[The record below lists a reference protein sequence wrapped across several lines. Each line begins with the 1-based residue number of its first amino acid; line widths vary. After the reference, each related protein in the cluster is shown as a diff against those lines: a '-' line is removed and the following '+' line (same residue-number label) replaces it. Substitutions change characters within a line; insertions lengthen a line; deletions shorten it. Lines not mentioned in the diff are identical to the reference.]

1 VESLIAW
8 CGFAG
13 AWLLFGG
20 PVYQAALE
28 LQEQDIERDRMAEL
42 GEMVEGPPP
51 VSRWWW
57 LLPPVWYALERRRR
71 KRWRN
76 AVLAAMAPSELAALV
91 NYVDK
96 ATAWLFVGLG
106 GLLIATKET
115 WELVEHYE
123 WPVYVFWIV
132 VAAMLVIASAN
143 ANLRLARSRS
153 VLATPASHSL
163 PAPSAALEQDRPR
176 TADDL

>member
-1 VESLIAW
+1 VHAAGDSGPDDRLPSASVAGLIAW

-20 PVYQAALE
+20 PVYQAVLE

-42 GEMVEGPPP
+42 GAQVRSSPP

-57 LLPPVWYALERRRR
+57 LLPPVWYALERRHRR
-71 KRWRN
+71 QWRN
-76 AVLAAMAPSELAALV
+76 AVLAAMARSEVEAFV
-91 NYVDK
+91 NYIDK

-106 GLLIATKET
+106 GFLIATKET

-123 WPVYVFWIV
+123 WPEHVFWILV
-132 VAAMLVIASAN
+132 GAMLVLATAN
-143 ANLRLARSRS
+143 AAFRLARTQSI
-153 VLATPASHSL
+153 LTT
-163 PAPSAALEQDRPR
+163 PSAG
-176 TADDL
+176 

>member
-42 GEMVEGPPP
+42 GDQVEGAPS

-71 KRWRN
+71 KQWRS
-76 AVLAAMAPSELAALV
+76 AVLAAMAPSEVEALV
-91 NYVDK
+91 NYIDK

-106 GLLIATKET
+106 GFLIATKET

-123 WPVYVFWIV
+123 WPAYVFWILA
-132 VAAMLVIASAN
+132 AAMLIVASAN
-143 ANLRLARSRS
+143 AALRLARTRS
-153 VLATPASHSL
+153 VLTPGA
-163 PAPSAALEQDRPR
+163 
-176 TADDL
+176 